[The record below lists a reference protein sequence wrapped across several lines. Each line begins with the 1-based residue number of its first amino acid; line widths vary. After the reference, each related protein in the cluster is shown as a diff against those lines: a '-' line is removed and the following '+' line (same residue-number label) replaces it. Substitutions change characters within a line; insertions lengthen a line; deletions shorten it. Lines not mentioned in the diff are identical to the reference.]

1 MAYQALYRSFR
12 PQKFSEVVGQEQTV
26 TALQNAVATGRVAHA
41 YLFYGPRGTGKT
53 SVAKILAKAVNCP
66 HQTEGEPCDTCSS
79 CQEIRE
85 GSFMDV
91 IEIDAASNRGIDQIR
106 DLREQVRVMPAQ
118 GTKKVYIIDEAHMLT
133 QEASNA
139 LLKTLEE
146 PPESVVFILATT
158 ELERLLPTI
167 VSRCQRYGFRRLSE
181 GEIEGRLH
189 EVVSERQVICEAEA
203 LQLIANRSNG
213 GLRDALSFLD
223 QALAAGAEHLDRS
236 YALSV
241 LGLADDEWLYQM
253 FTALLTQDTAAIIS
267 LLDKALAEGRE
278 SIRLIQQLMTYTR
291 DLLVVKAVGTE
302 ARISSISGSGRK
314 GLSDQAGKVSADRLL
329 KAWELLS
336 EAAEEMRFSD
346 SQRLQLE
353 LVLLQLAQLWAEP
366 NRTAAGVRESAP
378 PLREARTA
386 EEKPKAV
393 DSGLN
398 WNQVVDQVKARKV
411 TVSALLAP
419 ARLVGIQDNMVVVGY
434 RKGFKFHRER
444 MQEKD
449 NRELVESVLA
459 EMLGKPMEV
468 SFVSLDDS
476 ADEDPVVKKLTEA
489 FGADR
494 VHIKD

>member
-1 MAYQALYRSFR
+1 MAYQALYRSYR

-26 TALQNAVATGRVAHA
+26 AALQNAVATGRVAHA
-41 YLFYGPRGTGKT
+41 FLFYGPRGTGKT

-66 HQTEGEPCDTCSS
+66 HQEQGEPCDTCIN
-79 CQEIRE
+79 CGEIRE

-106 DLREQVRVMPAQ
+106 DLREQVRVMPAR
-118 GTKKVYIIDEAHMLT
+118 GNKKVYIIDEAHMLT

-146 PPESVVFILATT
+146 PPDSVVFILATT

-181 GEIEGRLH
+181 EEIQERLN
-189 EVVSERQVICEAEA
+189 EVINERQVTCSDDA
-203 LQLIANRSNG
+203 LQLIARRSNG

-223 QALAAGAEHLDRS
+223 QALAGGAKYLDRS
-236 YALSV
+236 YVLSV
-241 LGLADDEWLYQM
+241 FGLADDEWLQNLS
-253 FTALLTQDTAAIIS
+253 ASLLSHDTANV
-267 LLDKALAEGRE
+267 LTMLDQALAEGRE
-278 SIRLIQQLMTYTR
+278 SLRLIQQLIAYTR
-291 DLLVVKAVGTE
+291 DLLVVKTVGDEAQLSTVTE
-302 ARISSISGSGRK
+302 SARQRLIE
-314 GLSDQAGKVSADRLL
+314 QAAGTSYDRLL
-329 KAWELLS
+329 KGWDLLS
-336 EAAEEMRFSD
+336 DAAENMRFSD

-353 LVLLQLAQLWAEP
+353 LSLLQLADLWVAKPQPQPAREP
-366 NRTAAGVRESAP
+366 LPTREVQKPAP
-378 PLREARTA
+378 
-386 EEKPKAV
+386 EKKPAT
-393 DSGLN
+393 DELNLN
-398 WNQVVDQVKARKV
+398 WNQVVEQVKVRKV

-419 ARLVGIQDNMVVVGY
+419 ARLIGIRDNMVVVGY

-444 MQEKD
+444 MMEKE
-449 NRELVESVLA
+449 NRELLESVLA

-468 SFVSLDDS
+468 SFVSLDDG
-476 ADEDPVVKKLTEA
+476 ADEDPLVKKITEA

>member
-1 MAYQALYRSFR
+1 LAYQALYRSFR
-12 PQKFSEVVGQEQTV
+12 PQKFAEVVGQEQTV
-26 TALQNAVATGRVAHA
+26 AALQNAVATGRVAHA

-66 HQTEGEPCDTCSS
+66 HQTEGEPCDVCDS

-106 DLREQVRVMPAQ
+106 DLREQVRVMPAR
-118 GTKKVYIIDEAHMLT
+118 GNKKVYIIDEAHMLT

-167 VSRCQRYGFRRLSE
+167 VSRCQRYGFRRLSD

-189 EVVSERQVICEAEA
+189 EVVSERQVACEDEV
-203 LQLIANRSNG
+203 LQLIAHRSNG

-241 LGLADDEWLYQM
+241 LGLADDEWLYRL
-253 FTALLTQDTAAIIS
+253 FAALLTQDTAAIIT
-267 LLDKALAEGRE
+267 LLDQALAEGRE
-278 SIRLIQQLMTYTR
+278 SIRLIQQLMAYTR
-291 DLLVVKAVGTE
+291 DLLVVKAMGAE
-302 ARISSISGSGRK
+302 AQLSAVSGSARQRLK
-314 GLSDQAGKVSADRLL
+314 EQAALSSADRLL
-329 KAWELLS
+329 QGWELLS

-353 LVLLQLAQLWAEP
+353 LVLLQLAQLWVEP
-366 NRTAAGVRESAP
+366 SRTAVPDRETAP
-378 PLREARTA
+378 PVREARSVA
-386 EEKPKAV
+386 EKPVANTP
-393 DSGLN
+393 GLN

-419 ARLVGIQDNMVVVGY
+419 ARLVGMQDNMVVVGY

-444 MQEKD
+444 MLEKE